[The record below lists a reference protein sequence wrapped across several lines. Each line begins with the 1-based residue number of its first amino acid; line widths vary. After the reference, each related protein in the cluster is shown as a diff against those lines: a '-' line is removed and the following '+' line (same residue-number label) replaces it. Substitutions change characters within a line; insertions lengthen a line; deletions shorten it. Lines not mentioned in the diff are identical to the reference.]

1 MYVGSEAM
9 IGREAAASGGAHS
22 SSGFERFFRANYA
35 TVARIAGGVL
45 GDSHSAQDVA
55 QEVFIAA
62 QRRFPE
68 PDGSSH
74 ATAWVRVAAVHLAL
88 NASRSR
94 RRRDRRQ
101 LRSGF
106 VAGGAHP
113 VGPEELV
120 IEQAT
125 RDEVRAALA
134 RLPLRSSTVL
144 LLRHSGLSYAEV
156 AEAMGVPVGHV
167 GTILRRAEA
176 ALRKEIERA
185 AHS

>member
-1 MYVGSEAM
+1 MYAGTEAV
-9 IGREAAASGGAHS
+9 IGRQTAASGSAS
-22 SSGFERFFRANYA
+22 PSAFERFFRANYA
-35 TVARIAGGVL
+35 TVVRIAGGVL
-45 GDSHSAQDVA
+45 GDSHAAQDVA
-55 QEVFIAA
+55 QDVFIAA
-62 QRRFPE
+62 ESRFRE
-68 PDGSSH
+68 PDSSPH

-88 NASRSR
+88 NAARGR

-106 VAGGAHP
+106 AMGGAQP
-113 VGPEELV
+113 VGPEELA
-120 IEQAT
+120 IERAT
-125 RDEVRAALA
+125 RDEVRAALG

-167 GTILRRAEA
+167 GTILRRAET
-176 ALRKEIERA
+176 ALRKEIEHA